1 MSYTGESYNG
11 TKYLHTIASA
21 GTILRLDNII
31 VEVNNVS
38 NNWRIKIKTVTG
50 GIAVFGVCNYYQ
62 GATIYPDSAYSIGVG
77 NGSYYE
83 FFSTPF
89 VRAMSETGCVQ
100 ELYFRTNASAYNQ
113 GIYHLC
119 AIAGVGSSAPGFDKI
134 SLTIKRL

>member
-38 NNWRIKIKTVTG
+38 QAWRIKIKTVTG
-50 GIAVFGVCNYYQ
+50 TIGVFGICNYYQ
-62 GATIYPDSAYSIGVG
+62 GSAIVPDSAYNIAVG
-77 NGSYYE
+77 NANYYE

-89 VRAMSETGCVQ
+89 LRSMAETGCVQ
-100 ELYFRTNASAYNQ
+100 ELYFRSNASARNQ

-119 AIAGVGSSAPGFDKI
+119 AIAGVGNWTAGFDKI